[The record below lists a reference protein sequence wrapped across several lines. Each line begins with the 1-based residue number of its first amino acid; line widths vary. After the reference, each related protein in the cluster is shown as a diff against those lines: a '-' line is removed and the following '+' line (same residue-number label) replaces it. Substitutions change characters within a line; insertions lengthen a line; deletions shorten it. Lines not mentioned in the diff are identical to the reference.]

1 MLLKRTEDFSLL
13 SGFRKETKHEEI
25 KREICI
31 EKQRQGFVC
40 ISCHSTVYKGK
51 SLRLRVM
58 TVLLDDKIALST
70 KGLSI

>member
-1 MLLKRTEDFSLL
+1 MQLKRTGEFS
-13 SGFRKETKHEEI
+13 SVYGFEKAARHEKI
-25 KREICI
+25 KRQICT
-31 EKQRQGFVC
+31 ENQRQGFVC
-40 ISCHSTVYKGK
+40 ISCHPTVNKQK